1 MNRYQKLAWWNII
14 IITFTIIITTAAILI
29 EFRIRGYSTLGIY
42 FIAPLVLLKFN
53 RFLFKR
59 PQSESGIV
67 SDERDS
73 LIIKRALAFTFITFW
88 WVFVISSLLLWW
100 FVGPRNSVPTITLP
114 LMIFGG
120 AVFMKIVCSAAILVQ
135 YGKGGKGEKS

>member
-1 MNRYQKLAWWNII
+1 MSRYQKIAWFNLIVI
-14 IITFTIIITTAAILI
+14 AVTIIVTSIAVTI
-29 EFRIRGYSTLGIY
+29 EFHIRGYSEIGLWFVGI
-42 FIAPLVLLKFN
+42 LVLLQYTPKM
-53 RFLFKR
+53 FKQ
-59 PQSESGIV
+59 PESPNGVV

-135 YGKGGKGEKS
+135 YGKGDKGEKS